1 LFLQELPKQESDK
14 PDWERIAMLA
24 DTITKQEML
33 TLGCEEM
40 LYRLFNEEKLRLFQ
54 QEPVTFKCTCSQ
66 KKIEDTL
73 ILLGRQE
80 LESSL
85 QERNIIDVKCDF
97 CAEKHSFDKVDIENL
112 FAGQAHKNESS
123 RQH

>member
-1 LFLQELPKQESDK
+1 MELTLEVCFCQELPKQESDK

-66 KKIEDTL
+66 KKNRRYPD
-73 ILLGRQE
+73 
-80 LESSL
+80 
-85 QERNIIDVKCDF
+85 
-97 CAEKHSFDKVDIENL
+97 SFRASG
-112 FAGQAHKNESS
+112 AGIKFTGKKYY
-123 RQH
+123 